1 VIPDNRPVCQ
11 ANTMKE
17 LIINLGTDERG
28 AQTFLKLLELGAQP
42 VSVIAR
48 YVNVPRPTM
57 YLMLEELKKI
67 GLVQEFER
75 NQMKY
80 FKCIPVQELEDLLE
94 VKEADLKRTRQLYEV
109 NLSDLESLE
118 NKLSV
123 TPKVKFYEGEE
134 AVMKV
139 YEEVIKENGFC
150 AFLNPGVENKVMQIY
165 LKKVDDAIRAKKLK
179 VNEFVIDCK
188 KGRDYFVRANSAN
201 HKIKIL
207 PKRAKFDS
215 DTVITDEKIYMF
227 SYGEK
232 EVAAVEIW
240 NSALAQTQRVMF
252 EELWG
257 KTS

>member
-1 VIPDNRPVCQ
+1 
-11 ANTMKE
+11 MKE

-48 YVNVPRPTM
+48 YMNVPRPTM

-80 FKCIPVQELEDLLE
+80 FKCIPVQELENLLE
-94 VKEADLKRTRQLYEV
+94 AKEADLKRTRQLYEV

-123 TPKVKFYEGEE
+123 TPKVKFYEGEG

-139 YEEVIKENGFC
+139 YEEVIKEKSFC
-150 AFLNPGVENKVMQIY
+150 AFFNPGVDNKVMQIY
-165 LKKVDDAIRAKKLK
+165 FKKVEEAIRAKKMK
-179 VNEFVIDCK
+179 VKEFVIDCK
-188 KGRDYFVRANSAN
+188 KGREYFAQANTSN
-201 HKIKIL
+201 HKVKIL
-207 PKRAKFDS
+207 PKRVGFDS
-215 DTVITDEKIYMF
+215 DTIITDEKIYMF

-240 NSALAQTQRVMF
+240 NKALAETQRAMF

-257 KTS
+257 KSS